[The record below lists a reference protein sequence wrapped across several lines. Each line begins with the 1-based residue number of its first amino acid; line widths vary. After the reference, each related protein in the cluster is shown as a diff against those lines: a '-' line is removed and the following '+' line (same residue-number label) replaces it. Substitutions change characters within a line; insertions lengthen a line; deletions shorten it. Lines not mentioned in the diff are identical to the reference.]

1 MSNIRKF
8 LIVTRETQI
17 KSITNLTLISKKN
30 NDKNHQY
37 NETKEKD
44 MISEAKDEI
53 FPNRM
58 TPGFTIGER
67 QKQHFPLFGGKSS
80 EHIMEIASVDGDQIS
95 KNTS

>member
-1 MSNIRKF
+1 
-8 LIVTRETQI
+8 
-17 KSITNLTLISKKN
+17 
-30 NDKNHQY
+30 
-37 NETKEKD
+37 